1 MEDRQ
6 DFEIQ
11 HEEGAPEQAAMPE
24 AMAEQAAPEQAA
36 MPEAVAE
43 QAALDQA
50 TMDEAATSFAGML
63 EESFANKGFRR
74 GDIVEGVVVSRE
86 GDDILVDIGAKAD
99 AVISRRELEHM
110 SAAEMS
116 EVKVGA
122 SLLAYVLQ
130 PEDEYGNIVLS
141 LRRAQMEKDWQE
153 AKELMEAGT
162 VLERQVVGFNKG
174 GAIARIGKVRGF
186 IPASQLS
193 AESRQIVNAAS
204 TPGNEENA
212 FAALV
217 DKTLHLKIIEV
228 DRKRNRLIL
237 SEREAMRDHRRMR
250 KETLLSELQ
259 VGDARHGVVSSLCS
273 FGAFVDLGGADG
285 LIHISELS
293 WGRVNDPSEVVH
305 VGEEVDVEVLR
316 IDRERNRIALSLKRL
331 RPEPWT
337 QVDDKYYVGQLV
349 QGTIT
354 KLTDFG
360 AFARLDNDIEG
371 LVHISELSEERIN
384 HPKDVV
390 KEGDVVTLRV
400 IRIDSERRRLGL
412 SKRRAQEMYEDAEF
426 EDTSEEDLGSDQ
438 QG

>member
-6 DFEIQ
+6 DFESQ
-11 HEEGAPEQAAMPE
+11 QEGGAPE
-24 AMAEQAAPEQAA
+24 
-36 MPEAVAE
+36 
-43 QAALDQA
+43 A
-50 TMDEAATSFAGML
+50 TMNFADML
-63 EESFANKGFRR
+63 EESFANKGFHR
-74 GDIVEGVVVSRE
+74 GEIVEGVIVSRD
-86 GDDILVDIGAKAD
+86 GDDIQVDIGAKGD

-110 SAAEMS
+110 SEAELS
-116 EVKVGA
+116 ELKVGA
-122 SLLAYVLQ
+122 SLVAYVLQ
-130 PEDEYGNIVLS
+130 PEDEIGNIVLS

-162 VLERQVVGFNKG
+162 VLERQIVGFNKG
-174 GAIARIGKVRGF
+174 GVIARVGKVRGF

-193 AESRQIVNAAS
+193 AESRQIVNAA
-204 TPGNEENA
+204 TTEGNEESA

-237 SEREAMRDHRRMR
+237 SEREAMKDTRRMR
-250 KETLLSELQ
+250 KESLLSELQ

-293 WGRVNDPSEVVH
+293 WGRVSDPAEVVH

-337 QVDDKYYVGQLV
+337 QVEEKYYVGQLV
-349 QGTIT
+349 EGTIT

-400 IRIDSERRRLGL
+400 IRIDGARRRLGL
-412 SKRRAQEMYEDAEF
+412 SKRRAQEVYDDAEA
-426 EDTSEEDLGSDQ
+426 DDSADYDDGSEEDDK
-438 QG
+438 